1 MIIIIFCII
10 FSIYTKLIAGYLRR
24 KRGNYM
30 LSEIISQIE
39 EIIGDKRKTAAV
51 VALIKDA
58 EHKEKNQRFQ
68 KQIEGIAAAKER
80 GVQFGRPL
88 MDFPKNFAKICKKQQ
103 EGMLTVT
110 EASRALNISR
120 QQFYRLR
127 KRYEGLHQK

>member
-1 MIIIIFCII
+1 
-10 FSIYTKLIAGYLRR
+10 
-24 KRGNYM
+24 M
-30 LSEIISQIE
+30 LNEIIPRLE
-39 EIIGDKRKTAAV
+39 KIIGDKQKTAEV
-51 VALIKDA
+51 VALIKEA
-58 EHKEKNQRFQ
+58 EYKEKNQRFQ

-88 MDFPKNFAKICKKQQ
+88 MDFPKNFGKICKKQQ

-127 KRYEGLHQK
+127 KRYEEEHQQD

>member
-1 MIIIIFCII
+1 MLMNDIIPR
-10 FSIYTKLIAGYLRR
+10 L
-24 KRGNYM
+24 
-30 LSEIISQIE
+30 E
-39 EIIGDKRKTAAV
+39 EIIGDKQKTAEV
-51 VALIKDA
+51 VALINNA
-58 EHKEKNQRFQ
+58 EHQEKSLRFQ
-68 KQIEGIAAAKER
+68 KQVEGIAAAKER

-127 KRYEGLHQK
+127 KRFEGQRPK

>member
-1 MIIIIFCII
+1 
-10 FSIYTKLIAGYLRR
+10 
-24 KRGNYM
+24 M
-30 LSEIISQIE
+30 LSEIVPRIE
-39 EIIGDKRKTAAV
+39 KIIGDKHKAAAV
-51 VALIKDA
+51 MALIEEA
-58 EHKEKNQRFQ
+58 EHREKSQRFQ
-68 KQIEGIAAAKER
+68 KQIDGIAAAKER

-127 KRYEGLHQK
+127 KRYEEQQHY